1 MKQRLG
7 LGILLGLAML
17 LMVPAATSAQSAIV
31 GLLTDDSGGV
41 LPGVSVE
48 VTSPVMIEG
57 SKSTV
62 TDSQGRYRFEAMR
75 PGTYKLTFSLTG
87 FGSVVREGVDLP
99 SNFTATV
106 NAEMRVGSLEETIN
120 VSGTA
125 PQVDVQQAARTTV
138 IARDVIDSLPI
149 SRNVMGLGV
158 LAAGVR
164 PNTPDVGGSQTTEQ
178 VGLRARGLGGF
189 DGEQQV
195 EGMSVQSYEGGSQSF
210 VDDTLQSEMTVTTSS
225 IPADTGGGGIRL
237 NMILKDGGNQFSGS
251 AFMGGTRGIW
261 VQDNIDDRLRARN
274 LSVANGVDHF
284 EAFTGSL
291 GGPILKDKLW
301 WIFSARHQ
309 STETTIANVPKY
321 VTTASGEILKVTNDL
336 YVRSLSTR
344 LTWQASQKYKIAGF
358 FERWWH
364 KKGHSIGAG
373 VDVRAGEQRD
383 PKNAHHAIGNLK
395 VTAPVTN
402 NWLFEAGYSFAEF
415 YWKGGPPTGSPA
427 QLAEDALF
435 SPAWYATA
443 ETSDN
448 TLNRNFP
455 EQCAYAVGCTRW
467 NTIRSQRQESVR
479 NVFKTSASY
488 VTGSHNIKVGLENT
502 WGPGRQRKNTRNGHI
517 TVSYANNL
525 ANSVNV
531 WNNPTISPAYVAYD
545 VGVFA
550 QDSWTIRRLTVNPGI
565 RVAWIE
571 TGMYESA
578 MAAGRFAPAR
588 FIEEERGLIDFGA
601 DYSPR
606 LSAVY
611 DLFGDGR
618 TALKTSWSKYY
629 RNYDGD
635 VPAGAYGKAGERSE
649 SRQWFDLDL
658 LPGTNTRRVG
668 ALACNVPAAKVLPTD
683 CDGVAQDN
691 EIGTSPSGGT
701 FSAPTRADRTAVDLQ
716 RQYNDEFTAGVQHQ
730 VLPRLAVGAMFYKR
744 KIADMWFEDRPH
756 ITLADYSAFNVA
768 LPAADILRD
777 PDVAAVVDP
786 NGSITLYNLD
796 AAKGSSFNSGVVD
809 SSDTDNRTLYTGF
822 EASFNTRLPGGA
834 MMFGSWTAEHTLQKW
849 CDTDDNPNGPTS
861 TGQFSA
867 SDATTGVAA
876 SFGGRFCDQTQ
887 FDYPLRHEFKLAGN
901 YTLPYGVDVGAILQ
915 SYSGTERV
923 ITWTPSANL
932 FPGGRTKSES
942 VVLNEPGSLFWDR
955 WNQLDINVKKNF
967 RHNNHVITFQVDVF
981 NVLNSNAIRAG
992 QNAVGGSL
1000 GQATTIMIG
1009 RFPRLAMNYKF

>member
-17 LMVPAATSAQSAIV
+17 LMVPAVSSAQSAIV

-48 VTSPVMIEG
+48 ASSPAMIEG
-57 SKSTV
+57 ARTVV
-62 TDSQGRYRFEAMR
+62 TDSQGRFRFEAMR
-75 PGTYKLTFSLTG
+75 PGTYKLTFTLTG
-87 FGSVVREGVDLP
+87 FGTVVREGVNLP

-106 NAEMRVGSLEETIN
+106 NAEMKVGSLEETIN

-125 PQVDVQQAARTTV
+125 PQVDVQQASRTTV

-164 PNTPDVGGSQTTEQ
+164 PGTPDMGGIQTTEQ

-210 VDDTLQSEMTVTTSS
+210 MDDTLNSEMTVTTAA

-261 VQDNIDDRLRARN
+261 VDNNIDDELRARG
-274 LSVANGVDHF
+274 LFVPNGIDHL

-291 GGPILKDKLW
+291 GGPILRDKLW
-301 WIFSARHQ
+301 FILSARHQ
-309 STETTIANVPKY
+309 STETTIPNVPKY
-321 VTTASGEILKVTNDL
+321 ITAPTGETVKVTSDL
-336 YVRSLSTR
+336 YVRSVSTR
-344 LTWQASQKYKIAGF
+344 LTYQAARNIKVAGF
-358 FERWWH
+358 LERWWH
-364 KKGHSIGAG
+364 KKGHTIGAG
-373 VDVRAGEQRD
+373 TDIRAGEQRD
-383 PKNAHHAIGNLK
+383 PKNAHHAIGNMT

-402 NWLFEAGYSFAEF
+402 NWLFQAGYSFAEF
-415 YWKGGPPTGSPA
+415 YWKGGPPSGSPA
-427 QLAEDALF
+427 QLAEEALF
-435 SPAWYATA
+435 TPAWVATA
-443 ETSDN
+443 QTNDSA
-448 TLNRNFP
+448 LNKNFP
-455 EQCAYAVGCTRW
+455 DRCMYVTGCTAW
-467 NTIRSQRQESVR
+467 NTTRLQRQESVR
-479 NVFKTSASY
+479 NVMKASASY
-488 VTGSHNIKVGLENT
+488 VTGSHNVKVGFENT
-502 WGPGRQRKNTRNGHI
+502 FGPGRQRKNTRNGHL
-517 TVSYANNL
+517 TVSYVNNQPT
-525 ANSVNV
+525 SVTV
-531 WNNPTISPAYVAYD
+531 YNNPTISPAYVAYD
-545 VGVFA
+545 VGLFA
-550 QDSWTIRRLTVNPGI
+550 QDSWTLKRLTVNPGI
-565 RVAWIE
+565 RVVWIE
-571 TGMYESA
+571 TGMYESS
-578 MAAGRFAPAR
+578 MAAGRFVPAR
-588 FIEEERGLIDFGA
+588 FIPEEKGLINFGP

-635 VPAGAYGKAGERSE
+635 VPAGPYGKAGEQTDT
-649 SRQWFDLDL
+649 RQWFDRNLVA
-658 LPGTNTRRVG
+658 GTNTPSGSAGTCPGIR
-668 ALACNVPAAKVLPTD
+668 VLPSD

-691 EIGTSPSGGT
+691 EIGTTQRANFGSP
-701 FSAPTRADRTAVDLQ
+701 APQSDRIPVNLQ
-716 RQYNDEFTAGVQHQ
+716 RQYNDEFTLGLQHQ
-730 VLPRLAVGAMFYKR
+730 LTPRLAVGAMFYKR

-756 ITLADYSAFNVA
+756 ITLADWTEIRNVPY
-768 LPAADILRD
+768 PAADILRD
-777 PDVAAVVDP
+777 PEVAAVVDP
-786 NGSITLYNLD
+786 NGTMSLYNL
-796 AAKGSSFNSGVVD
+796 AASKGTTFNQGIID
-809 SSDTDNRTLYTGF
+809 SSDTDNEAQYTGI
-822 EASFNTRLPGGA
+822 EVSFNTRLPGGA
-834 MMFGSWTAEHTLQKW
+834 MLFGSWTADHTLQRW

-901 YTLPYGVDVGAILQ
+901 YSLRWGIDFGAVLQ
-915 SYSGTERV
+915 SYAGPERV
-923 ITWTPSANL
+923 ITWTPPASAY
-932 FPGGRTKSES
+932 PGGVRTRTDS

-955 WNQLDINVKKNF
+955 WNQLDVNIKKNI
-967 RHNNHVITFQVDVF
+967 RHNNHVLTFQVDVF
-981 NVLNSNAIRAG
+981 NVLNENSIRAG
-992 QNAVGGSL
+992 NNTIGATL
-1000 GQATTIMIG
+1000 GQATTIMTG
-1009 RFPRLAMNYKF
+1009 RFPRLAVNYKF